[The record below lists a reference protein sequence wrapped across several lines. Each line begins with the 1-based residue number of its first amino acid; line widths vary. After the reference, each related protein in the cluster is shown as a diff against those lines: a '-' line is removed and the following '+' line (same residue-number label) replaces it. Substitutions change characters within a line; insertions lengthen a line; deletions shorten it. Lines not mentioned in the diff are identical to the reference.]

1 MSSSREV
8 RSGAS
13 SRRPGSG
20 GSGNAGAGGSGR
32 GGAGQR
38 RRAVEAGDSGVG
50 VGQQRV
56 SAIQRSRMLLALVE
70 VAAERGVGQASVA
83 HIVARAGVSRRTFYE
98 LFEDREDCFLAA
110 FDHALARAGEVVLPA
125 YEAERGWRERV
136 RAGLAALLRF
146 LDEEP
151 GLGGLLVVDSLSAGP
166 NALERR
172 AETIAA
178 LIAVVDAGRGE
189 GKAAADS
196 PPLAAEGVVGA
207 VFSVLHARVLRLRV
221 RGVAGARE
229 GAKGAAGGRSQG
241 GGEPPS
247 FLALLNQ
254 LMGIVVMPYF
264 GTAAARRELARP
276 APVARAVKRAN
287 GDPLREL
294 DMRLTYRTIR
304 VLVAIA
310 EVPGASNRRVAE
322 AAGVS
327 DQGQISKLLTRL
339 EHLGLIQNVGEGPAK
354 GEPNSW
360 TLTRTGA
367 EVEHAIRAETG
378 TAARA

>member
-1 MSSSREV
+1 VALAAMSRSR
-8 RSGAS
+8 GAG
-13 SRRPGSG
+13 RRRRAAPG
-20 GSGNAGAGGSGR
+20 AGAG
-32 GGAGQR
+32 
-38 RRAVEAGDSGVG
+38 
-50 VGQQRV
+50 VGQERV
-56 SAIQRSRMLLALVE
+56 SAIQRSRMLVALVE

-110 FDHALARAGEVVLPA
+110 FDHALGRAGEAVLPV
-125 YEAERGWRERV
+125 YEAERGWRERM

-151 GLGGLLVVDSLSAGP
+151 GLGGLLVVDSLSGGP
-166 NALERR
+166 GALERR
-172 AETIAA
+172 AGVIAGLIAA
-178 LIAVVDAGRGE
+178 VDAGRGE
-189 GKAAADS
+189 GKAAAGS
-196 PPLAAEGVVGA
+196 PSLAAEGVVGA

-229 GAKGAAGGRSQG
+229 GAKGAAAARSP
-241 GGEPPS
+241 GGEPP

-254 LMGIVVMPYF
+254 LMGIVVMPYL
-264 GTAAARRELARP
+264 GTAATRRELARP

-304 VLVAIA
+304 VLVAIGDA
-310 EVPGASNRRVAE
+310 PGASNRRVAE

-327 DQGQISKLLTRL
+327 DQGQISKLLARL

-360 TLTRTGA
+360 TLTHTGA

>member
-1 MSSSREV
+1 
-8 RSGAS
+8 
-13 SRRPGSG
+13 
-20 GSGNAGAGGSGR
+20 
-32 GGAGQR
+32 
-38 RRAVEAGDSGVG
+38 
-50 VGQQRV
+50 
-56 SAIQRSRMLLALVE
+56 MLVALVE
-70 VAAERGVGQASVA
+70 VAAERGVAQASVA

-110 FDHALARAGEVVLPA
+110 FDHALSRAGEVVLSA
-125 YEAERGWRERV
+125 YGAERGWRERV

-166 NALERR
+166 SALERR
-172 AETIAA
+172 AGVIAA
-178 LIAVVDAGRGE
+178 LIAAVDGGRGE

-207 VFSVLHARVLRLRV
+207 VFSVLHARMLRLRAS
-221 RGVAGARE
+221 GSGGARD
-229 GAKGAAGGRSQG
+229 GAQRAVSAGRSQR
-241 GGEPPS
+241 GGELP
-247 FLALLNQ
+247 FLTLLNQ
-254 LMGIVVMPYF
+254 LMGIVVMPYL
-264 GTAAARRELARP
+264 GGAAARRELARP
-276 APVARAVKRAN
+276 VPVARAVKRAS

-310 EVPGASNRRVAE
+310 DAPGASNRRVAE

-339 EHLGLIQNVGEGPAK
+339 EHLGLIQNIGEGPAK

-360 TLTRTGA
+360 TLTRIGA
-367 EVEHAIRAETG
+367 DVEHAIRAETSN
-378 TAARA
+378 TA

>member
-1 MSSSREV
+1 MALAAMSSSR
-8 RSGAS
+8 
-13 SRRPGSG
+13 
-20 GSGNAGAGGSGR
+20 GAGR
-32 GGAGQR
+32 R
-38 RRAVEAGDSGVG
+38 RRAAPGAGAG

-56 SAIQRSRMLLALVE
+56 SAIQRSRMLVALVE

-166 NALERR
+166 GALERR
-172 AETIAA
+172 ARVIAA
-178 LIAVVDAGRGE
+178 LIAAVDAGRGE
-189 GKAAADS
+189 GKAATGS

-221 RGVAGARE
+221 RGSVAGARE
-229 GAKGAAGGRSQG
+229 GAQGAAGGRSQG
-241 GGEPPS
+241 GEPP

-254 LMGIVVMPYF
+254 LMGIVVMPYL

-276 APVARAVKRAN
+276 APATRVVKRAN

-310 EVPGASNRRVAE
+310 EAPGASNRRVAE

-327 DQGQISKLLTRL
+327 DQGQISKLLARL

-360 TLTRTGA
+360 TLTPTGT

-378 TAARA
+378 SGTHA

>member
-1 MSSSREV
+1 VAVAALMSAA
-8 RSGAS
+8 RSGGRA
-13 SRRPGSG
+13 RRVVPGTG
-20 GSGNAGAGGSGR
+20 T
-32 GGAGQR
+32 GQ
-38 RRAVEAGDSGVG
+38 E
-50 VGQQRV
+50 RV

-110 FDHALARAGEVVLPA
+110 FDHALVRAAEVVRPA
-125 YEAERGWRERV
+125 YEAQRGWRERV
-136 RAGLAALLRF
+136 RAGLTALLRF

-166 NALERR
+166 RGLERR
-172 AETIAA
+172 EQAIDT
-178 LIAVVDAGRGE
+178 LIAVVDGGHEE
-189 GKAAADS
+189 GKVAQES
-196 PPLAAEGVVGA
+196 SPLAAEGVVGA
-207 VFSVLHARVLRLRV
+207 VFSVVHARMLKRR
-221 RGVAGARE
+221 
-229 GAKGAAGGRSQG
+229 AAGVGDSGKGKQA
-241 GGEPPS
+241 P
-247 FLALLNQ
+247 FLGLLNQ
-254 LMGIVVMPYF
+254 LMGMIVMPYL
-264 GTAAARRELARP
+264 GTAAAKRELT
-276 APVARAVKRAN
+276 RAVPAARTIKRAN
-287 GDPLREL
+287 ADPLREL

-310 EVPGASNRRVAE
+310 AAPGASNRRIAE

-360 TLTRTGA
+360 TLTHTGTD
-367 EVEHAIRAETG
+367 VERAIRAETS
-378 TAARA
+378 TTT